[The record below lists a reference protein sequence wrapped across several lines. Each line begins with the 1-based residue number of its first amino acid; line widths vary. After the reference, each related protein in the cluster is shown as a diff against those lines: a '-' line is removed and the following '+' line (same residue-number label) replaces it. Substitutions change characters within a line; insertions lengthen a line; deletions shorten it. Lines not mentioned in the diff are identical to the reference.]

1 MSEGDV
7 LNGINGMDY
16 EVLFAVRDLIRLYAD
31 NQRAI
36 YGRSSERLVKIVGV
50 LDEEIESVS
59 DSL

>member
-36 YGRSSERLVKIVGV
+36 YGRSSERLLKIVGV